1 MPWFAGFGDSAFVR
15 AFSATID
22 PLGLDEIVEGRRRI
36 LVATGEVLEPKMPGP
51 TIRAWKMACT
61 LAREHDVQ
69 LVSDQDC
76 RLSHPDFGTRAVDE
90 SGLAELEAWADVI
103 VFQGYVMRQHP
114 VLRKSR
120 KIIVVDIYDPFHLE
134 VLEQARHL
142 EPAKRMFA
150 VLSSADVLNE
160 QLRRGDFFLC
170 ASEKQRDFWLG
181 QLAAV
186 GRINSSTYGQSEN
199 LDSLIAVA
207 PLGLDEEPA
216 RHTRPVLRGVVPGIG
231 SNDKIVLWGGGVYNW
246 LDPLTLL
253 RAVDKLRRRLPEV
266 RLYFLGLQHP
276 SLRVGEMQMTT
287 DAVDLARD
295 LRLLGTHVFFNE
307 DWVAHDDRQNYLL
320 EADVGVSTHLDH
332 IESEFSF
339 RTRVLDYLWTS
350 LPIVATA
357 GDSLAAL
364 IESEKVGITV
374 PPGDVLALEDALFR
388 LLDDTDLHASC
399 RAAIAR
405 VAPSFRWSN
414 VLRPLVGFCRSPARA
429 PDLVDPEMA
438 ALVGNRVGGMWL
450 QTGWKADARKAIG
463 FVRRGEM
470 RLLLSRVK
478 ARLTRR

>member
-1 MPWFAGFGDSAFVR
+1 
-15 AFSATID
+15 
-22 PLGLDEIVEGRRRI
+22 LGLEESVQRRRRI
-36 LVATGEVLEPKMPGP
+36 LLVTGEMLQPRMAGP
-51 TIRAWKMACT
+51 AIRAWQMARV

-69 LVSDQDC
+69 LVSDQAC
-76 RLSHPDFGTRAVDE
+76 KLSHPDFGTRAVDE
-90 SGLAELEAWADVI
+90 SALAEFEAWADVI
-103 VFQGYVMRQHP
+103 VFQGHMLRQHP
-114 VLRKSR
+114 VLRESR
-120 KIIVVDIYDPFHLE
+120 KVIVVDIYDPFHLE

-142 EPAKRMFA
+142 EPAKQMFA

-181 QLAAV
+181 QLAAL
-186 GRINSSTYGQSEN
+186 GRINPHTYGQSEN

-207 PLGLDEEPA
+207 PFGLDEEPP
-216 RHTRPVLRGVVPGIG
+216 RHTRPVLRGVVQGIG
-231 SNDKIVLWGGGVYNW
+231 SNDKIVLWGGGIYNW

-253 RAVDKLRRRLPEV
+253 RAVDKLRRRLPELRV
-266 RLYFLGLQHP
+266 YFLGLQHP
-276 SLRVGEMQMTT
+276 SPRVGEMQMST

-307 DWVAHDDRQNYLL
+307 DWVANDDRQNYLL
-320 EADVGVSTHLDH
+320 EADVGVSTHLDQV
-332 IESEFSF
+332 EAKFSF
-339 RTRVLDYLWTS
+339 RTRILDYLWAS
-350 LPIVATA
+350 LPIVATE

-364 IESEKVGITV
+364 IESEKLGITV
-374 PPGDVLALEDALFR
+374 PPGDALALEDALFR
-388 LLDDTDLHASC
+388 ILDNTDLNASY

-414 VLRPLVGFCRSPARA
+414 VLRPLIEFCRSPARA

-438 ALVGNRVGGMWL
+438 VLVSNRAGGMWL

-470 RLLLSRVK
+470 RLLVSRVK